1 MGKLFGTDGIRGT
14 ANIHPITAET
24 ALLVGKTAGYVF
36 GKESKSKRVIVGKDT
51 RLSGY
56 MLETAVTSGLLS
68 MGMDVFLVGPMP
80 TPAVAHL
87 TRSMAAAAGFMLT
100 ASHNPADDNGIKIFG
115 PDGYKLSDALEERI
129 EEMILAG
136 SVASDHIPSD
146 QIGKAYRIE
155 DARGRYIEFAK
166 SSIQNQSLDGL
177 KIVLDCANGAAYFVG
192 PLIFRELGAEVVKM
206 ATSPDGHNIND
217 GVGALHPEELGRM
230 VRETGADLGV
240 ALDGDADR
248 VIFCD
253 AAGNAVDGDKV
264 MGMCALELK
273 RGGKLAK
280 DTLVVTTMSNLGL
293 HEAMRANGIAVEV
306 TGVGDRQVLER
317 MRVGGFNLGGEQS
330 GHVIFGDYA
339 TTGDGI
345 VTALHILAMMKKRG
359 ANLADLAAFM
369 HVYPQRLAGIR
380 VKAKPPLEGLSL
392 LQQELAAC
400 QAAFGEA
407 GRTLVR
413 YSGTENRLRLL
424 VECRDV
430 ELAEHWIARLTAA
443 AEKEIGA

>member
-36 GKESKSKRVIVGKDT
+36 GKEAKSKRVIVGKDT

-206 ATSPDGHNIND
+206 ATSPDGHNINA

-273 RGGKLAK
+273 RSGKLAK

-317 MRVGGFNLGGEQS
+317 MREDGFNLGGEQS

-359 ANLADLAAFM
+359 ATLADLATFM

-380 VKAKPPLEGLSL
+380 VKAKPPLEGLPL

-400 QAAFGEA
+400 HAAFGEA

-424 VECRDV
+424 VECRDA

>member
-14 ANIHPITAET
+14 ANTHPITAET

-129 EEMILAG
+129 EQMVLAG
-136 SVASDHIPSD
+136 SVVSDHIPSD

-166 SSIQNQSLDGL
+166 SSIHNHSLAGL
-177 KIVLDCANGAAYFVG
+177 KVALDCANGAAYFVG
-192 PLIFRELGAEVVKM
+192 PLIFRELGAEVIKV
-206 ATSPDGHNIND
+206 AVSPDGHNIND
-217 GVGALHPEELGRM
+217 GVGALYPESLGKL
-230 VRETGADLGV
+230 VRENGADIGI

-264 MGMCALELK
+264 MAMCALDLQ
-273 RGGKLAK
+273 RDGLLAK

-293 HEAMRANGIAVEV
+293 HETMREHGIAVEV
-306 TGVGDRQVLER
+306 TDVGDRQVIER
-317 MRVGGFNLGGEQS
+317 MCEGGFNLGGEQS

-345 VTALHILAMMKKRG
+345 VTALHILAMMQKRQ
-359 ANLADLAAFM
+359 ATLAELASVVR
-369 HVYPQRLAGIR
+369 VYPQRLTSIK
-380 VKAKPPLEGLSL
+380 VQAKPPLESL
-392 LQQELAAC
+392 TELQTELAAC
-400 QAAFGEA
+400 HAAFGSE

-413 YSGTENRLRLL
+413 YSGTENRLRIL
-424 VECRDV
+424 VECKD
-430 ELAEHWIARLTAA
+430 EAQADHWIARLQAA
-443 AEKEIGA
+443 AEKEIGV